1 MDRILYWGAILV
13 SFVIFADKSYCLD
26 ITAMADQS
34 SLRCS
39 GGVVAIGDSE
49 RDVQEK
55 CGEPQHDE
63 DALRNEDMN
72 TTTFWQKF
80 LLGLA
85 VLAIIGFG
93 PLAPAAAET
102 AGKGKFSQPGVYLQ

>member
-1 MDRILYWGAILV
+1 
-13 SFVIFADKSYCLD
+13 
-26 ITAMADQS
+26 
-34 SLRCS
+34 
-39 GGVVAIGDSE
+39 
-49 RDVQEK
+49 
-55 CGEPQHDE
+55 
-63 DALRNEDMN
+63 MN